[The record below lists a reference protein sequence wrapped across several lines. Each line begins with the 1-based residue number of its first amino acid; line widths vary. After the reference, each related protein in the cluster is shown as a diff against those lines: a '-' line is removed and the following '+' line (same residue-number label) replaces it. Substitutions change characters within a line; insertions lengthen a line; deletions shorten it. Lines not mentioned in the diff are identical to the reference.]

1 MKKLFKLLISIALV
15 FGFLNYSNVIPNHLI
30 DDVISFA
37 STVFDERTT
46 AKELEKSEVI
56 IDHVVDGDTI
66 SVIMPN
72 GKEESVRLLLID
84 TPESV
89 HPTKPD
95 QKFGVKASAFAK
107 ETLKKGQEVMLEVGD
122 PKRDKYDRL
131 LAYIWIDNIN
141 FNQLMIEKGFA
152 RVAYVYEPNTKYIK
166 QFRETEQ
173 KAKKREKRIW
183 SIPGYVKSEFEI

>member
-1 MKKLFKLLISIALV
+1 MKKLFKLLIPIALV

-56 IDHVVDGDTI
+56 IDHVVDGDTV